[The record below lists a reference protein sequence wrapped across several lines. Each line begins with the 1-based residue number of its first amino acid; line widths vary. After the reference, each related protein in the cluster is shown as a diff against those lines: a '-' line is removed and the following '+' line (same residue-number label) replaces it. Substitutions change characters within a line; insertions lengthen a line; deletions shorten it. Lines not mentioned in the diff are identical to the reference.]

1 MKSRNS
7 ISFFKGI
14 LVFFLITLGTE
25 CYAQYSQGMGGMG
38 NNGMGRQRSAIPRT
52 QHAPDKPEPQ
62 TAEQIVDQQMPAITE
77 ALLLN
82 DFETAVV
89 SSLLKNYVQE
99 RIEAQILKLPPEKM
113 SEVFKDIADRQDEEL
128 KLSLPSE
135 KYEAFLEMQ
144 KEGLSKTLK
153 KNKKKKKKQKKNKE

>member
-1 MKSRNS
+1 MKSKNS

-14 LVFFLITLGTE
+14 LMFLLLTLGTE
-25 CYAQYSQGMGGMG
+25 CYAQYNQGMGGMG
-38 NNGMGRQRSAIPRT
+38 NNGMGRQRSSIPRT

-89 SSLLKNYVQE
+89 STLLKNYVQE